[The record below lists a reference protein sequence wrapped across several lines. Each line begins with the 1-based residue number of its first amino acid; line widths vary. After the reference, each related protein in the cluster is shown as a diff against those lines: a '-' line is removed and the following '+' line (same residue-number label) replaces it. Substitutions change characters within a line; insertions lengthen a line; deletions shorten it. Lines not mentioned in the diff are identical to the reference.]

1 MMTAHDSQKL
11 AEAVLRQHAALNQQ
25 IDSLN
30 EILQQQFD
38 WSQLGDMMENLE
50 ECLGRHFDLEE
61 QGGYLSEVLEA
72 APRSQPQVD
81 RLLKEHQLMIET
93 LRQARDLTSD
103 GASRQ
108 ELRTLLGGWL
118 DLFHDHEARENR
130 LALNVFNTD
139 LGGGD

>member
-1 MMTAHDSQKL
+1 
-11 AEAVLRQHAALNQQ
+11 
-25 IDSLN
+25 
-30 EILQQQFD
+30 
-38 WSQLGDMMENLE
+38 
-50 ECLGRHFDLEE
+50 
-61 QGGYLSEVLEA
+61 
-72 APRSQPQVD
+72 
-81 RLLKEHQLMIET
+81 